1 MVRYDE
7 KADMYSL
14 GIIFFEMWHPKF
26 DTYMERASTIASL
39 RANPELV
46 LAADSPA
53 RKNMPGSA
61 VQITLWL
68 LRTNAQQRPSAEQLL
83 ASQHMP
89 RRSEMDEVYMEEAVR
104 VRSRASMLASGC
116 ANTCAST
123 WGHQA
128 ITKPHSALHERLLE
142 RLFQQ
147 PTREEVDF
155 TFDAPAAIAPSTV
168 GGAGGL
174 RIQLLRPM
182 RELLHRDFVVDRIS
196 HVFRRHGAVN
206 VDTPLLMPRPAP
218 QSSVSAQL
226 QQRFMAGGDLSV
238 PGGSPS
244 LSRSLSFLAKATVRR
259 VEGMP
264 MHARF
269 SRVFAHGAGC
279 RDAVDSGEAAG
290 CERHGGAAAT
300 GLA

>member
-1 MVRYDE
+1 MHR
-7 KADMYSL
+7 
-14 GIIFFEMWHPKF
+14 
-26 DTYMERASTIASL
+26 RA
-39 RANPELV
+39 
-46 LAADSPA
+46 
-53 RKNMPGSA
+53 
-61 VQITLWL
+61 
-68 LRTNAQQRPSAEQLL
+68 
-83 ASQHMP
+83 
-89 RRSEMDEVYMEEAVR
+89 
-104 VRSRASMLASGC
+104 
-116 ANTCAST
+116 
-123 WGHQA
+123 QA

-264 MHARF
+264 MLWSCHATTLTCVCARC
-269 SRVFAHGAGC
+269 RMPRRRQLWRGC
-279 RDAVDSGEAAG
+279 WM
-290 CERHGGAAAT
+290 
-300 GLA
+300 